1 MPTWSRT
8 LDEAGVSDPLLRR
21 DYTEQRRLVARFA
34 RAEYMAVRLLLPA
47 AVVPDVIAATAF
59 MHHSDNLIDQ
69 GPLDERLKALE
80 SWEIQVKDAFDSGST
95 DQSVLRA
102 LVHTAGRHAQLEEHV
117 QAFLTGAPAE
127 VQWEGFDTDDD
138 FRRYVDAY
146 SHPAFML
153 IACLLEPPAQ
163 ADAYR
168 TGCRTFIESSQ
179 RLDYLEDLADDLG
192 TGRLGLSQE
201 SLAAFGI
208 TRAQLERRESSEGLQ
223 KLIRHQ
229 VELIRP
235 GLVASQSL
243 ADVVDPRSRQFM
255 TALVSLQQIRLQ
267 KVEEAGVSLLR
278 KPPSKPI
285 AASLRVLARA
295 YHAARRAR

>member
-102 LVHTAGRHAQLEEHV
+102 LVHTAGRHAQLEGHV

-127 VQWEGFDTDDD
+127 VHWEGFDTDDD

-153 IACLLEPPAQ
+153 ITCLLEPPAQ

-179 RLDYLEDLADDLG
+179 RLDFLEDLADDLG

-208 TRAQLERRESSEGLQ
+208 TRAQLERGRAQRDS
-223 KLIRHQ
+223 
-229 VELIRP
+229 
-235 GLVASQSL
+235 
-243 ADVVDPRSRQFM
+243 RS
-255 TALVSLQQIRLQ
+255 
-267 KVEEAGVSLLR
+267 
-278 KPPSKPI
+278 
-285 AASLRVLARA
+285 
-295 YHAARRAR
+295 